1 MGRRDLT
8 AVFSFLILLL
18 SLTFIPFAHG
28 GGGHGDGE
36 EEEIDKSGALKWKII
51 GIFIILFSSVMGILI
66 PILGKRWAFLSPDRD
81 FFLVLKAFAAG
92 VILATAM
99 IHILPEGFERLSGE
113 DLAIAPWKDFPF
125 AGFIAMVAAIGT
137 LIIDATASGYYFR
150 VYQNKSRPFDESP
163 PDEEMAGHPHGH
175 PHGAALAAKSST
187 NEKKSE
193 AEIIRHRV
201 VSQVLELGIV
211 THSVI
216 VGISIGTSLHPS
228 TLRPLIAALCFHQ
241 FFEGI
246 GLGGCIVQA
255 RFKAISTLIMAIFF
269 SATMPL
275 GIGIGIGIMSRY
287 DENSTTALA
296 VEGVLDSAAAGIL
309 IYMSLV
315 DLLAADFLSNRMQ
328 RSGKLQLFSYVSL
341 LLGAGAMSL
350 VGKWA

>member
-18 SLTFIPFAHG
+18 SLPVICLAHG
-28 GGGHGDGE
+28 GGDGE

-81 FFLVLKAFAAG
+81 FFFLLKAFAAG

-137 LIIDATASGYYFR
+137 LIIDATASGYYLR
-150 VYQNKSRPFDESP
+150 VYQNKSRPFDENP
-163 PDEEMAGHPHGH
+163 PDEEMAGHPYGH

-187 NEKKSE
+187 NEKESE
-193 AEIIRHRV
+193 GELIRHRV

-211 THSVI
+211 IHSVI
-216 VGISIGTSLHPS
+216 VGISVGTSLHPS
-228 TLRPLIAALCFHQ
+228 TLRPLVAALCFHQ

-255 RFKAISTLIMAIFF
+255 GFKALSTIMMAVFF
-269 SATMPL
+269 SVTMPL

-287 DENSTTALA
+287 DENSTKALI
-296 VEGVLDSAAAGIL
+296 VEGVLDSTAAGIL

-315 DLLAADFLSNRMQ
+315 DLLAADFLSKRMQ
-328 RSGKLQLFSYVSL
+328 QRGKLQLFSYVCL
-341 LLGAGAMSL
+341 LLGAGAMSFI
-350 VGKWA
+350 GKWA